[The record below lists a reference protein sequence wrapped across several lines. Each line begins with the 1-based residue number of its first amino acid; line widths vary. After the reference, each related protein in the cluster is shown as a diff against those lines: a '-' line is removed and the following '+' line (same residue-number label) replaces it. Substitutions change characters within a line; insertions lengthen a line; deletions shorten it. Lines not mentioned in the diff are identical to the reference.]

1 MSSYLIDEK
10 RARRRLLGHCA
21 IVGRAITRRVPAG
34 RRLEK
39 ALGRDQAHSL
49 VRALAGAQ
57 DLARRRRVRS
67 SP

>member
-21 IVGRAITRRVPAG
+21 LIGRAIAHRVPAR

-39 ALGRDQAHSL
+39 ALGRDQPHSH
-49 VRALAGAQ
+49 VQALAGAQ